1 MELSASPMTER
12 QRNYRAT
19 YRYRIAGWYNGWLHV
34 FVIYVIGFTAL
45 SVYFANVNDL
55 RWWELAIVP
64 VTFLAANF
72 FEWWIHR
79 FVMHRP
85 SQVKAFRAIYNRHTL
100 MHHQFFTEKEM
111 RFADHH
117 DWRVTFFPPYALVTF
132 TMMSIIPA
140 LVLGWLVSPNV
151 GWLLISTTTSMYLIY
166 EFMHF
171 CCHVDENWF
180 VRHAPFVNTIRR
192 HHTAHH
198 DQSIMMERNM
208 NLTFPVMDWLMG
220 TSDLDRGLIG
230 HLLNGYDNRYVK
242 TNMRK
247 TSRTPRPG
255 KTADLGRRQGR
266 LVFADAGGIAAGDER
281 DRTAL
286 GLAAVVCR
294 LQHGLHAGAAHGCR
308 HVSVAVAPGAGPVG
322 RRDALDRRQCG
333 VAGGAADRDL
343 FLRLQRIALVF
354 ADRGHRP
361 DRAVRAR
368 PFPGMAIIA
377 A

>member
-1 MELSASPMTER
+1 MELSSSPMTER

-19 YRYRIAGWYNGWLHV
+19 YRHRIAGWYNGWLHA

-45 SVYFANVNDL
+45 SVYFANISDL

-64 VTFLAANF
+64 VTFVAANF

-132 TMMSIIPA
+132 TMMSIPPA
-140 LVLGWLVSPNV
+140 LVVGWLISPNV

-180 VRHAPFVNTIRR
+180 VRNAPFVNTIRR

-198 DQSIMMERNM
+198 NQSIMMERNM
-208 NLTFPVMDWLMG
+208 NLTFPIMDWLFG

-230 HLLNGYDNRYVK
+230 L
-242 TNMRK
+242 
-247 TSRTPRPG
+247 
-255 KTADLGRRQGR
+255 
-266 LVFADAGGIAAGDER
+266 
-281 DRTAL
+281 
-286 GLAAVVCR
+286 C
-294 LQHGLHAGAAHGCR
+294 
-308 HVSVAVAPGAGPVG
+308 
-322 RRDALDRRQCG
+322 
-333 VAGGAADRDL
+333 
-343 FLRLQRIALVF
+343 
-354 ADRGHRP
+354 
-361 DRAVRAR
+361 
-368 PFPGMAIIA
+368 
-377 A
+377 